1 MKTAGRYDLV
11 IVGAGPV
18 GSAAAVI
25 ASRHGLKTLLVDQS
39 LDVFPLPR
47 AIHFDADIMRIL
59 QFAGLAELVE
69 PITRATTGGV
79 HLGMDGEPIR
89 QFRVPDHPGDLGWR
103 PHYMFFQPQ
112 FDALLRSAAATS
124 PGVEVRLGVACEDVN
139 QSDEDEVLVT
149 LRDSDG
155 TTSTVHAEFV
165 IAADGASSEIRKRLD
180 LGLSDYGF
188 EEPWVI
194 IDGLVDDP
202 TLGPDYTIMYCDP
215 ARPGTYVPGPGRHRR
230 WEFMLLP
237 GETGESL
244 ETADG
249 LRSLVGPVTPWLDLD
264 TFEVQRVAVYQF
276 HALVAEQWR
285 SGRVFLAGDA
295 AHQTPPF
302 YGQGMCHGLRD
313 ARNLL
318 WKIAAI
324 RNGAP
329 AEPLLDSYQAEREPH
344 VRAIIEAAVEN
355 GRYICTLDAEVA
367 AQRDQT
373 LRARMSQGAD
383 VRSFRAVIPGLTTG
397 LLDPDPQSDG
407 VGLLFVQPHVRT
419 KRGDSLLDALLGDGW
434 ALVSQ
439 PGIVGIEDARSLR
452 ELDVRPFEIGADCDD
467 PSGIVNEWFA
477 AFGCS
482 AAILRPDRYVFG
494 TATADDVGALLAR
507 FAQTVPRATSIPQFE
522 DVR

>member
-1 MKTAGRYDLV
+1 
-11 IVGAGPV
+11 
-18 GSAAAVI
+18 
-25 ASRHGLKTLLVDQS
+25 
-39 LDVFPLPR
+39 
-47 AIHFDADIMRIL
+47 
-59 QFAGLAELVE
+59 
-69 PITRATTGGV
+69 
-79 HLGMDGEPIR
+79 
-89 QFRVPDHPGDLGWR
+89 
-103 PHYMFFQPQ
+103 
-112 FDALLRSAAATS
+112 
-124 PGVEVRLGVACEDVN
+124 
-139 QSDEDEVLVT
+139 
-149 LRDSDG
+149 
-155 TTSTVHAEFV
+155 
-165 IAADGASSEIRKRLD
+165 
-180 LGLSDYGF
+180 
-188 EEPWVI
+188 
-194 IDGLVDDP
+194 
-202 TLGPDYTIMYCDP
+202 
-215 ARPGTYVPGPGRHRR
+215 
-230 WEFMLLP
+230 
-237 GETGESL
+237 
-244 ETADG
+244 
-249 LRSLVGPVTPWLDLD
+249 
-264 TFEVQRVAVYQF
+264 
-276 HALVAEQWR
+276 
-285 SGRVFLAGDA
+285 VFLAGDA

-355 GRYICTLDAEVA
+355 GRYICTLDPEVA

-407 VGLLFVQPHVRT
+407 VGL
-419 KRGDSLLDALLGDGW
+419 LLGDGW